1 MDFWKK
7 QIFRMY
13 VQNVYKYYCQKIF
26 EIFDYE
32 YLDWIKLQS
41 DKIRWDNVME
51 MISDGQYVVL
61 IVKMVREY
69 VEMRVGIYF
78 YFFGYFISFESKSF
92 LEWLSGVFGDELLYV
107 FGVFLVDGI
116 LLFLNEYIKNEK

>member
-1 MDFWKK
+1 
-7 QIFRMY
+7 MY

-26 EIFDYE
+26 EILDYE

-92 LEWLSGVFGDELLYV
+92 FEWLSGVFGDELLYV
-107 FGVFLVDGI
+107 FGVLLVDGI